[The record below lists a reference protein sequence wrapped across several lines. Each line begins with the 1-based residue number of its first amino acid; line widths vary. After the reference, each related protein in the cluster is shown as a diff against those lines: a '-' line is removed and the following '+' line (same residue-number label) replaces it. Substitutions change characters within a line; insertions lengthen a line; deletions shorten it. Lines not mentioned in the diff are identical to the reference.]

1 MIRKQIKSYDDF
13 VETLLEAGFSM
24 GGGNSEGIYSVIPWN
39 WNQEPPYETPVRWHT
54 GLPDTDP
61 WEWRIRVLDQRK
73 DIAYA
78 KVFFKKSGYIT
89 KEWIPYFLA
98 VRRGNRTLEEEYEDG
113 VISSQAKRIY
123 KTVSGHGTLPVHSI
137 KELAGFGKEDK
148 AQFER
153 GLVEL
158 QTKMFLTMCGRQQK
172 RSQKGEEYGWSSTVF
187 CTTERFWGEAVF
199 EEADQ
204 IKPEDAIEKISERIL
219 MLNPN
224 AKQKK
229 ILKFIKG

>member
-1 MIRKQIKSYDDF
+1 MIKKQIKSYDDF

-89 KEWIPYFLA
+89 KEWIPYFLS

-123 KTVSGHGTLPVHSI
+123 KTVSQHGILPVHSI
-137 KELAGFGKEDK
+137 KELAGFGKEEK

-158 QTKMFLTMCGRQQK
+158 QMKMFLTMCGRQQK

-187 CTTERFWGEAVF
+187 CTTERFWGEDVF

-204 IKPEDAIEKISERIL
+204 IKPEDAIEKISEHIL
-219 MLNPN
+219 TLNPD
-224 AKQKK
+224 AEPKK

>member
-1 MIRKQIKSYDDF
+1 MIKKQIKSYDDF

-39 WNQEPPYETPVRWHT
+39 WYQEPPYETPVRWHT

-89 KEWIPYFLA
+89 KEWIPYFLS

-123 KTVSGHGTLPVHSI
+123 KTVSQHGILPVHSI
-137 KELAGFGKEDK
+137 KELAGFGKEEK

-158 QTKMFLTMCGRQQK
+158 QMKMFLTMCGRQQK

-187 CTTERFWGEAVF
+187 CTTERFWGEDVF

-219 MLNPN
+219 MLNPD
-224 AKQKK
+224 AEPKK